1 MFMEH
6 LTIFT
11 PAYNRATLLERCY
24 RSLQR
29 QTNKDFIW
37 FVIDDG
43 STDNTREVVSK
54 WISENND
61 FEIRYYYKENGGLHT
76 AYNEAIAHLETEL
89 AVCIDSDDYMPDNA
103 VEIILNFWRKNGSD
117 KYAGITGLDFDAN
130 TNKNI
135 GGYYP
140 ENQKSINLIDVLVG
154 RYPTVYG
161 DKKHVVR
168 SALYKQVPPMKSFPG
183 EKNFNPHYFH
193 LEISRNYDFL
203 IVNENLCYVD
213 YQDAGMTNNMMWQ
226 YYNSPNSFAEIRLH
240 YLSFDNLPLK
250 FKVKSCVHYDSSCIL
265 AGRKHFI
272 RQCPYRVIA
281 TICLPFGFLLSRII
295 LFKNRKKKDQ

>member
-1 MFMEH
+1 MKQ
-6 LTIFT
+6 LTVFT
-11 PAYNRATLLERCY
+11 PAYNRASLLERCY

-29 QTNKDFIW
+29 QTNKDFVWYI
-37 FVIDDG
+37 IDDG

-89 AVCIDSDDYMPDNA
+89 AVCIDSDDFMPDNA
-103 VEIILNFWRKNGSD
+103 VEI
-117 KYAGITGLDFDAN
+117 
-130 TNKNI
+130 
-135 GGYYP
+135 
-140 ENQKSINLIDVLVG
+140 
-154 RYPTVYG
+154 TVYG

-250 FKVKSCVHYDSSCIL
+250 FKLKSCVHYDSSCIL
-265 AGRKHFI
+265 AKRKHFI
-272 RQCPYRVIA
+272 RQCPYRFIA
-281 TICLPFGFLLSRII
+281 TLCVPFGFILSRII
-295 LFKNRKKKDQ
+295 LLKNRKKKNQ